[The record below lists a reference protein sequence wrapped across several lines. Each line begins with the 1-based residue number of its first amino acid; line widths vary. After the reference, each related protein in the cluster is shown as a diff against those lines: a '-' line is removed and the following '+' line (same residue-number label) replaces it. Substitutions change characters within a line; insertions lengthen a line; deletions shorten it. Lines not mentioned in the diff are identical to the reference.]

1 MAWEELTG
9 MADRIV
15 MSMIHAVAFS
25 SQAICFKVAG
35 VSRDVR
41 SCVDVLEVINLP
53 VGLGSI
59 FNILVSHDEYVG
71 QELKIWR

>member
-9 MADRIV
+9 MTDRIV

-25 SQAICFKVAG
+25 SQAIYFEVDG

-41 SCVDVLEVINLP
+41 SRVDVLEVINLAL
-53 VGLGSI
+53 GLGSI
-59 FNILVSHDEYVG
+59 FNILVSHGEYG
-71 QELKIWR
+71 GRN